1 MEPVMVEAIE
11 TLISERLR
19 AFKNKDAKRAH
30 EIKDSLALF
39 GVELSDNLHGTTWR
53 ITS

>member
-11 TLISERLR
+11 FLVSERLL

-30 EIKDSLALF
+30 EIKDSLSLF